1 MSSSDL
7 TLLSRDELLDLA
19 ENKQT
24 PIATLL
30 ALVQNNPDDTE
41 LSATIMIAVDQRTSV
56 YDKIQGADE
65 KLADLLDLLSSCAD
79 MSVRWGVAK
88 NIHTDPQTLTKL
100 SNDDINLVR
109 ALVATNPSTP
119 AHLLTRLF
127 NDEKIVRDG
136 LSGNPSTPEKYLRLL
151 SDDADRMVRLR
162 VADNP
167 SAPDD
172 LLVKLTQDPDADVA
186 KAAMI
191 NKEKRA

>member
-56 YDKIQGADE
+56 YDKTQGADE

-79 MSVRWGVAK
+79 MSDRWGVAK